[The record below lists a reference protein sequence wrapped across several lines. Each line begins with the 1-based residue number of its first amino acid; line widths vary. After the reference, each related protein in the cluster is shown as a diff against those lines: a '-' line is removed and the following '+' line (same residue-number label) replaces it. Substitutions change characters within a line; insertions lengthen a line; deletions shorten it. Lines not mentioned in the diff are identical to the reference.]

1 MSVHGVGYRFD
12 RVSDSAFLNSS
23 SLLAAKIV
31 IRIRIKGITQ
41 YRFLK
46 WSCSGRSRIFLRFKS
61 IPCAVLLMMIPF
73 ERNRVTEG
81 DGFG

>member
-1 MSVHGVGYRFD
+1 MGVGYRFD

-23 SLLAAKIV
+23 RLLTAKIV
-31 IRIRIKGITQ
+31 IRIRIKGIPQ

-46 WSCSGRSRIFLRFKS
+46 WSSRGRSRIFLRFKS
-61 IPCAVLLMMIPF
+61 SAVLLMMIPF